1 MSTQLA
7 EPTRASGYIILVLLQ
22 TIVLPLVSGTIH
34 LAIAGG
40 NPLVV
45 YGIWWAFWGVG
56 TRLLVAGISQLV
68 NPGRTASGILGIEDR
83 GAEQVVHELGFAN
96 LALGAAAL
104 AVPFAPAVTIAAAIP
119 GALYLGLAGF
129 RHVAKRGKGR
139 DEQVATWTDVLVFVA
154 VAAGVIAMLATESV
168 S

>member
-1 MSTQLA
+1 M
-7 EPTRASGYIILVLLQ
+7 YIILVLLQ
-22 TIVLPLVSGTIH
+22 TLLLPLASGSLQ
-34 LAIAGG
+34 LALAGG

-68 NPGRTASGILGIEDR
+68 NPARTAKGILGIDDR
-83 GAEQVVHELGFAN
+83 GAEQVVNELGFAN
-96 LALGAAAL
+96 LCLGAVAL
-104 AVPFAPAVTIAAAIP
+104 VVPFAPEFTIAAAVP

-139 DEQVATWTDVLVFVA
+139 DENVATWTDLLVFV
-154 VAAGVIAMLATESV
+154 VVLVGVVAMLV
-168 S
+168 R